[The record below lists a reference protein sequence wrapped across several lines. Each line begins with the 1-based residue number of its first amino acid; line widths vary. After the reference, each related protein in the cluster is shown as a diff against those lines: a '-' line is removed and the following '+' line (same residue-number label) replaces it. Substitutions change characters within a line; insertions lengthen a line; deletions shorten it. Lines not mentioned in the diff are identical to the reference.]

1 MNIYKEM
8 LFANRYKLLEKL
20 GSGGY
25 SEVWLAEDTDSNGIK
40 VALKIYAPGS
50 GLDSDGLKIF
60 ASEYSLVFNLNHPN
74 LRKPMHY
81 DKWEGMPYIIMQY
94 LKNGNCL
101 KLCGNMNENE
111 LALFMQQAASA
122 VAYLHEQEPPI
133 IHRDIK
139 PDNFL
144 IDDKGKYLLTDF
156 GISSRIRR
164 TLTKSMGDRS
174 QSSGTTPYMAPENF
188 SPKLDE
194 RAPTKANDI
203 FSLGVTFFELLT
215 TDFPYGNLGGMA
227 AATGVEC
234 AGLPDG
240 YSSGLRN
247 IINACLNKNPAL
259 RPTAEQLYEAATA
272 YLKTK
277 QWPAITIT
285 AIKPE
290 PAQPEA
296 EKTKAR
302 KTAEIPVDKLPK
314 PGNYKKDDSGGTIK
328 PPFADSGI
336 DNVPPAKHKRP
347 WLLWLIILA
356 VLAVLGIVIGIIV
369 SNSGPSAEEIAAKEK
384 LKADSIAAVA
394 ATVDSLKAV
403 ATADSIAAAINNTGK
418 VGSETQTSTT
428 TSGTGFTFDYPL
440 VWVAGGTD
448 TMGCTGEQG
457 SDCYDDEKPSHSI
470 TVGSFNIGKYEVT
483 QAQWK
488 SVMGSN
494 PSSFKGCDNCP
505 VENVSWNDVQEFI
518 KKLNSLT
525 GKKYRLPKEAEW
537 EFAARGGASTG
548 SATANKYSG
557 SDNVGSVAWYSDN
570 SGSKTHPVGQKSPNE
585 LGIYDMSGNVWEW
598 CSDWYKGYPGSSG
611 VSDYTNSFRV
621 LRGGG
626 WYNSARYC
634 RVSNRSYGSPVSRD
648 YISNGFRLVLS
659 P

>member
-1 MNIYKEM
+1 MQLNKEIV
-8 LFANRYKLLEKL
+8 FDNRYQLLEKL
-20 GSGGY
+20 GVGGF
-25 SEVWLAEDTDSNGIK
+25 SEVWRAADTEVNGLQVAIK
-40 VALKIYAPGS
+40 IFAPAN
-50 GLDSDGLKIF
+50 GLDSRGLEIF
-60 ASEYSLVFNLNHPN
+60 SKEYALVFNLNHPFL
-74 LRKPMHY
+74 LRPSYFGKC
-81 DKWEGMPYIIMQY
+81 EGSPYLIMPYCR
-94 LKNGNCL
+94 NGS
-101 KLCGNMNENE
+101 
-111 LALFMQQAASA
+111 ALNKIGEISESGLSVFMKQAASA
-122 VAYLHEQEPPI
+122 LSYLHKQNPPI
-133 IHRDIK
+133 IHQDIK

-144 IDDKGKYLLTDF
+144 IDDEGNYLLADF

-164 TLTKSMGDRS
+164 TLTKSMGDKTS
-174 QSSGTTPYMAPENF
+174 AGTLAYMPPEKF
-188 SPKLDE
+188 SADKRIICE
-194 RAPTKANDI
+194 GDI
-203 FSLGVTFFELLT
+203 FSLGATMYELLT
-215 TDFPYGNLGGMA
+215 GDMPFGNHGGMILLNGAQVPNLPAGFSGNLNLLLKCCM
-227 AATGVEC
+227 
-234 AGLPDG
+234 DI
-240 YSSGLRN
+240 S
-247 IINACLNKNPAL
+247 PAS
-259 RPTAEQLYEAATA
+259 RPTASELVTIADHYIGSGQWQA
-272 YLKTK
+272 YNAK
-277 QWPAITIT
+277 QAQYQ
-285 AIKPE
+285 KPNPIE
-290 PAQPEA
+290 EKKQTRSTVELPA
-296 EKTKAR
+296 EK
-302 KTAEIPVDKLPK
+302 K
-314 PGNYKKDDSGGTIK
+314 PTPDNYIKNDTGAGNSK
-328 PPFADSGI
+328 PPFIDSEI
-336 DNVPPAKHKRP
+336 DTQPRHKRP

-611 VSDYTNSFRV
+611 VSDYTNSYRV
-621 LRGGG
+621 LRGGS
-626 WYNSARYC
+626 WYYDARCC
-634 RVSNRSYGSPVSRD
+634 RVSYRGSYSPGYRV
-648 YISNGFRLVLS
+648 INLGFRLVCIQ
-659 P
+659 PVK